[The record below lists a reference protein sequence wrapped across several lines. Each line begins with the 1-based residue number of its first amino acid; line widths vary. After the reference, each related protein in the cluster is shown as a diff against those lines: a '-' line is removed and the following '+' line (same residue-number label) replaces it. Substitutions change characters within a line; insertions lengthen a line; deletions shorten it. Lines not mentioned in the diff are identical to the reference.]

1 MQEFTTNMNNM
12 TPDMPEGSM
21 RNPLIKDFAMPSI
34 KVKDEDAPADT
45 NMKRHTCAITFE
57 APKEINEHEMM
68 DYIMGIEKALNSKV
82 VKFSWS
88 LSEDKK

>member
-1 MQEFTTNMNNM
+1 MQEFTTNMSNVNSE
-12 TPDMPEGSM
+12 MPENMG
-21 RNPLIKDFAMPSI
+21 NPMIKNFAMPSV
-34 KVKDEDAPADT
+34 KVKEDEEPVDSG
-45 NMKRHTCAITFE
+45 MKRHTCAITFE